1 MKSSSLELLEV
12 MLEKIDE
19 ESSTLAGWIVKQ
31 LEIQNLLKGM
41 LHSWQCYS
49 RAAPTCL
56 LSCCN
61 AIKRIFVSEATSPAR
76 NSLFRA
82 YHAIR
87 RISNYQKISVD
98 ELGICLYHYYF
109 L

>member
-1 MKSSSLELLEV
+1 MLEV

-19 ESSTLAGWIVKQ
+19 ESSTLADWIVKQ
-31 LEIQNLLKGM
+31 LDIPNLLKGM
-41 LHSWQCYS
+41 LCSWQSYS
-49 RAAPTCL
+49 RASSKEQSGCL
-56 LSCCN
+56 LGCRN
-61 AIKRIFVSEATSPAR
+61 AVKRIIVSEKTSPAR

-82 YHAIR
+82 YHALR
-87 RISNYQKISVD
+87 RISEYQNISVD